1 MASMIISENSYTFLK
16 AQPSGFYKTD
26 CFLRVSFIYAKE
38 EGMYGFLDA
47 VEVHAKIQSDHEA
60 LHDTKFRWTK
70 VWSQERTQYL
80 SNHPFLRVM
89 LGMEENARGR
99 LEPMDAHFLEEYLK
113 DMVSMGYAEKKVR
126 RKRKNL

>member
-38 EGMYGFLDA
+38 DGMYGFLDA

-80 SNHPFLRVM
+80 SNHPFLRFM

-113 DMVSMGYAEKKVR
+113 DMVSMGYAEKNVR